1 MDGPGDQER
10 SLGPSP
16 ALVAIGLWLACFA
29 ATALVLTGMGFL
41 ITSSPLHGPIDRWDI
56 SVTTWFA
63 AHATPTLDAATRVG
77 SDLGMTTVV
86 IGLAT
91 VFVVTLWFRNQRR
104 DAGFIVAALSIEAAV
119 ALLVSFV
126 VDRPRPSLIR
136 LESIPPT
143 RSFPS
148 GHTAASIALYVGA
161 AIVISPHVHSRLV
174 RAVLWIVAIA
184 LPVYVGVSRVYR
196 GMHHATDVLGSLLL
210 GCLALASA
218 WLVVRATASAW
229 RRRHA
234 GPPAEPNSVAPVPT
248 EVGL

>member
-1 MDGPGDQER
+1 MDGPADAER
-10 SLGPSP
+10 SSGPSP
-16 ALVAIGLWLACFA
+16 ALVAIGLWMACFA
-29 ATALVLTGMGFL
+29 ATALLLTGAGFL
-41 ITSSPLHGPIDRWDI
+41 ITSSPLHDPIVRWDI
-56 SVTTWFA
+56 AVTRWFA
-63 AHATPTLDAATRVG
+63 DHATGTWNAVTRIG
-77 SDLGMTTVV
+77 SDLGMTAVV

-91 VFVVTLWFRNQRR
+91 VLVATLWFLHWRR
-104 DAGFIVAALSIEAAV
+104 DAGFIVAALSIEAGV

-174 RAVLWIVAIA
+174 RVFLWILAIA
-184 LPVYVGVSRVYR
+184 LPIYVGVSRVYR

-210 GCLALASA
+210 GCLALISA
-218 WLVVRATASAW
+218 WLIVRATASAW

-234 GPPAEPNSVAPVPT
+234 GPPVAPTTNAPVPT